1 MDALIEI
8 ARMTFLDCGCDQDAP
23 AAALLSGEVCRAARS
38 ARFDCLQR
46 KYPDAGRPPHIGW
59 YSCSS
64 LLIWRDS

>member
-46 KYPDAGRPPHIGW
+46 TYQTQGDHHTLAGIPALH
-59 YSCSS
+59 Y
-64 LLIWRDS
+64 